1 MGTENFLF
9 VWRHKDGSIVTFSSQ
24 GWSSTDL
31 EQETWLNAMNHLTSS
46 VPSIAPYVRLWLEQE
61 CQLLEAHG
69 PDL

>member
-9 VWRHKDGSIVTFSSQ
+9 IWRHKDGSIVTFSPE
-24 GWSSTDL
+24 GWSSTDS
-31 EQETWLNAMNHLTSS
+31 EKATWLNAMNHLTSS

-61 CQLLEAHG
+61 CQLLEAHR

>member
-9 VWRHKDGSIVTFSSQ
+9 IWRHKDGSIVTFGSQ

-31 EQETWLNAMNHLTSS
+31 EQETWLNGMNHLTSS
-46 VPSIAPYVRLWLEQE
+46 VPSIAPCVRLWLEQE
-61 CQLLEAHG
+61 CELLEGHR